1 MATRE
6 YVPLSIEYL
15 EEMEPLSDEDFG
27 RLIRAL
33 LLYAR
38 DGTPIELDGNCRFYA
53 KRVMNKDQ
61 HYARRAE
68 EEEEKA
74 KKRSDHAKKAIT
86 ARWNQEE
93 EYPGMPEN
101 SREGNTKPIQSKP
114 NQDQTNPNHTKPD
127 QSKPEGDS
135 TVSGDTVCRAEDAR
149 RVMEA
154 WNSLGLQQVTKVTGD
169 TIRGRMLRARIRE
182 YGLEAVLEAVEKIR
196 KSSFLKGQNSKGWVI
211 TFDWFVRPNNFPKV
225 LEGNYD
231 GGRGKGGQQ
240 IETANPF
247 LKMLWEEEE

>member
-15 EEMEPLSDEDFG
+15 EEMEPLSNEDFG

-114 NQDQTNPNHTKPD
+114 RPN
-127 QSKPEGDS
+127 QSKPYQTRPIQTRGGFHS
-135 TVSGDTVCRAEDAR
+135 IWRYCVSG
-149 RVMEA
+149 
-154 WNSLGLQQVTKVTGD
+154 
-169 TIRGRMLRARIRE
+169 
-182 YGLEAVLEAVEKIR
+182 
-196 KSSFLKGQNSKGWVI
+196 
-211 TFDWFVRPNNFPKV
+211 
-225 LEGNYD
+225 
-231 GGRGKGGQQ
+231 
-240 IETANPF
+240 
-247 LKMLWEEEE
+247 